1 VRSFIIFCAQ
11 YLIAIAGVAALGVVV
26 YRLRGASR
34 RRIVSYVL
42 MVVLIF
48 GVSFVV
54 ARIASAVYH
63 HPRPFVVEHKKP
75 YISHP
80 ADNGFPSDHAL
91 LAAAFVA
98 AVALVDVWLAVPF
111 VVLAGLVDWGRVASR
126 LHHVTDV
133 VASTVIVAVVTLVV
147 VAVAAAGDARGWW
160 RTRDE
165 LDPAERS

>member
-1 VRSFIIFCAQ
+1 MRSFTIFCAQ
-11 YLIAIAGVAALGVVV
+11 YLILIAGVAALAVVA

-34 RRIVSYVL
+34 RRIASYVV

-48 GVSFVV
+48 GVSFVI

-63 HPRPFVVEHKKP
+63 DPRPFVVEHKKP

-91 LAAAFVA
+91 LAAAIVA
-98 AVALVDVWLAVPF
+98 AVALVDVWLAIPF
-111 VVLAGLVDWGRVASR
+111 VVLAGLVDWGRVASL
-126 LHHVTDV
+126 LHHPIDV
-133 VASTVIVAVVTLVV
+133 IGSTIIVLVVTIVV
-147 VAVAAAGDARGWW
+147 VAVAAAGEARGWW

-165 LDPAERS
+165 LDPAG